1 MLIIP
6 PGVSDLYRKV
16 TEAGNI
22 RDAIDISNFLNL
34 AEEAK
39 EEEDR
44 HTVGDEDVLQ
54 EVIQE
59 HLSLQSTKDDEEDD
73 EQLAQLVYLVFDTS
87 KALHVL
93 IRFTEGQ
100 ESLST
105 DFLRVLERMES
116 AIDGIRQASLV
127 QGTLDSWI
135 T

>member
-59 HLSLQSTKDDEEDD
+59 HLSL
-73 EQLAQLVYLVFDTS
+73 
-87 KALHVL
+87 
-93 IRFTEGQ
+93 
-100 ESLST
+100 
-105 DFLRVLERMES
+105 
-116 AIDGIRQASLV
+116 
-127 QGTLDSWI
+127 
-135 T
+135 